1 MNPYGIVKCTIKLGL
16 NLTCIVYI
24 YIYMYIHVYE
34 SDIYNVKLVNK

>member
-1 MNPYGIVKCTIKLGL
+1 MNSYGIVKCTIKLGL

-24 YIYMYIHVYE
+24 YMYIHVYE